1 MAFALPDIPHPHKK
15 SYHRSLIIRTSIL
28 SSRSSTHLV
37 LIGGGHS
44 HAIALKL
51 WGMQPLPGIRIT
63 LIADTPY
70 APYSGMLPG
79 HVAGFYS
86 FEACHIHLPP
96 LAQFAG
102 AHYIG
107 DRAVG
112 LDLQHDRVLLADGS
126 PVDFDVL
133 SINIG
138 STPSAIT
145 VPGAAKYAIPAKP
158 VPRFLKAWQQ
168 VVAQVERAPAAPLCL
183 GIVGGGAG
191 GVELALTMHARL
203 QQLLQQW
210 GQSQENLEIHLVHA
224 GAELMPGH
232 SAAVRGRLQRLL
244 VQRGIQLH
252 LSERVC
258 AVRSISDPTS
268 SHPSF
273 GYNPVQIECESGLSL
288 ECDRLFW
295 VTNAAAPNWL
305 HQSGLTTDSG
315 GFVLVRNTLQSVSH
329 PHIFAAGDIA
339 TILRHPHPKAGVFA
353 VRQGKPLVE
362 NWRSLLLGK
371 PLKPYIPQPQI
382 LALIGT
388 GDGRAIASRGNW
400 GLGPSSLL
408 WWWKDRIDRA
418 FMERFRNLS

>member
-1 MAFALPDIPHPHKK
+1 
-15 SYHRSLIIRTSIL
+15 
-28 SSRSSTHLV
+28 LV
-37 LIGGGHS
+37 LLGGGHS

-51 WGMQPLPGIRIT
+51 WGMQPLPDIRIT
-63 LIADTPY
+63 LISDTPY

-79 HVAGFYS
+79 YVAGFYS
-86 FEACHIHLPP
+86 FEECHIHLPP
-96 LAQFAG
+96 LAEFAG
-102 AHYIG
+102 AQYIS
-107 DRAVG
+107 DRAIG
-112 LDLQHDRVLLADGS
+112 LDLQHNRVLLAEGS
-126 PVDFDVL
+126 PVAFDVL

-138 STPSAIT
+138 STPSAIAI
-145 VPGAAKYAIPAKP
+145 PGAAQCAIPAKP
-158 VPRFLKAWQQ
+158 VPRFLKSWQQ
-168 VVAQVERAPAAPLCL
+168 VVAQVEHAPAAPICL

-210 GQSQENLEIHLVHA
+210 GQCQDNLEIHLFHA

-258 AVRSISDPTS
+258 AVRSISDPT
-268 SHPSF
+268 PSPHST

-305 HQSGLTTDSG
+305 HQSGLVTDSS

-339 TILRHPHPKAGVFA
+339 TMVRHPHPKAGVFA

-400 GLGPSSLL
+400 GLGPSSWL

-418 FMERFRNLS
+418 FMERFRT